1 MSISPITNN
10 VTTAVVQASIS
21 NTRASGQPTRAD
33 DPASDTSTVSD
44 LTFAPQ
50 EMSAETLQKAVQE
63 VSEAVKPVAQSLQ
76 FTMEKD
82 LGRTVV
88 KVMDTETKE
97 VIRQIPS
104 EEILAIAKALNKLQG
119 LLVEQK
125 V

>member
-1 MSISPITNN
+1 
-10 VTTAVVQASIS
+10 
-21 NTRASGQPTRAD
+21 
-33 DPASDTSTVSD
+33 
-44 LTFAPQ
+44 
-50 EMSAETLQKAVQE
+50 VQE

>member
-21 NTRASGQPTRAD
+21 NTRASGQPTRTV

-44 LTFAPQ
+44 STLAPQ
-50 EMSAETLQKAVQE
+50 EMSAEALQKAVQE